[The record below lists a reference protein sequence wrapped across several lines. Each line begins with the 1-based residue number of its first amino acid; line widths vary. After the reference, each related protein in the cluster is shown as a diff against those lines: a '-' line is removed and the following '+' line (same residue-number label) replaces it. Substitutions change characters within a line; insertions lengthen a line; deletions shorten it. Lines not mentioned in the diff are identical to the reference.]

1 MLLKN
6 DVSLKTVFNLMC
18 KYCNVLKYNSTLMPK
33 VFSLLVF
40 VVFFNFFS
48 YSQAGKG
55 VYQFLDLPVSSRLA
69 ALGAA
74 NVSVNDNDINFAFQ
88 NPSLLTAET
97 NNLLGLNMANYLAD
111 IKFGSAVYGRN
122 FGKNYF
128 AAGIQ
133 YVDYGTFR
141 YADEINTMPEVNT
154 YFTAKDMAINIVYAR
169 PITDKFSVGGTFKPV
184 YSAYERYSS
193 IGLAVDLGASY
204 KLPEHYFSAGLVLKN
219 IGTQLKGYYSDEEG
233 QHYEPLPFNIM
244 LGITKKLNHA
254 PFRFS
259 LNLHNLQ
266 KWDLNYLNLNKTT
279 NAEIKFIDMAFRHV
293 VIGVEFL
300 PSKNFYIAASY
311 NHRRGQEMK
320 MPGFKSM
327 AGFSFGGGI
336 KLYKFQVGF
345 GMSQFQ
351 VGNYA
356 YQFSIST
363 ALSEFRL

>member
-1 MLLKN
+1 MEIVLN
-6 DVSLKTVFNLMC
+6 VSLI
-18 KYCNVLKYNSTLMPK
+18 KYNTLKYNSILIPK
-33 VFSLLVF
+33 LFLLITF
-40 VVFFNFFS
+40 FVFFSFFAH
-48 YSQAGKG
+48 SQAGRG

-69 ALGAA
+69 ALGTA

-88 NPSLLTAET
+88 NPALLTLET
-97 NNLLGLNMANYLAD
+97 HNVVGLNMANYLAD

-122 FGKNYF
+122 FGKNFF

-133 YVDYGTFR
+133 YVDFGSFR
-141 YADEINTMPEVNT
+141 YADEINSTPEVIS
-154 YFTAKDMAINIVYAR
+154 YFTAKDMAVNIVYAR
-169 PITDKFSVGGTFKPV
+169 PLTDKIVVGGTFKPV

-193 IGLAVDLGASY
+193 FGLAVDLGASY

-219 IGTQLKGYYSDEEG
+219 IGTQLKGYYSDENG

-244 LGITKKLNHA
+244 LGVTKKLNHA

-266 KWDLNYLNLNKTT
+266 RWDFSYKVARENSYSSGSSEKNIN
-279 NAEIKFIDMAFRHV
+279 FFDMAFRHAV
-293 VIGVEFL
+293 VGVEFL
-300 PSKNFYIAASY
+300 PSKSFYLAASY
-311 NHRRGQEMK
+311 NHRRSQEMK

-363 ALSEFRL
+363 SLSEFRM

>member
-1 MLLKN
+1 MGFEFN
-6 DVSLKTVFNLMC
+6 VSFN
-18 KYCNVLKYNSTLMPK
+18 KYNVLNHNSILIPK
-33 VFSLLVF
+33 LFLLITFSA
-40 VVFFNFFS
+40 FFS
-48 YSQAGKG
+48 FFAHSQAGRG

-74 NVSVNDNDINFAFQ
+74 NVSINDNDINFAFQ
-88 NPSLLTAET
+88 NPSLLTTET
-97 NNLLGLNMANYLAD
+97 NNVLGLNMANYLAD
-111 IKFGSAVYGRN
+111 ITFGSAVYGRN
-122 FGKNYF
+122 FGKNFF

-141 YADEINTMPEVNT
+141 YADEVNSTPEVISF
-154 YFTAKDMAINIVYAR
+154 FTAKDMAVNVVYAR
-169 PITDKFSVGGTFKPV
+169 PLTDNIVIGGTFKPV
-184 YSAYERYSS
+184 YSAYEKYSS
-193 IGLAVDLGASY
+193 FGVAFDLGASY

-219 IGTQLKGYYSDEEG
+219 IGTQIKGYYSDDDG
-233 QHYEPLPFNIM
+233 QHYEPLPLNII

-266 KWDLNYLNLNKTT
+266 KWDLSYKIERESGFNTGNSNQNIT
-279 NAEIKFIDMAFRHV
+279 FFDMAFRHAIV
-293 VIGVEFL
+293 GVEFL
-300 PSKNFYIAASY
+300 PSKSFYLAASY

-363 ALSEFRL
+363 ALNEFRM

>member
-1 MLLKN
+1 MKLVLNVPLNKYNALKN
-6 DVSLKTVFNLMC
+6 
-18 KYCNVLKYNSTLMPK
+18 NSILIPK
-33 VFSLLVF
+33 LFLLITF
-40 VVFFNFFS
+40 FVFFSFFAH
-48 YSQAGKG
+48 SQAGKG

-69 ALGAA
+69 ALGTA

-88 NPSLLTAET
+88 NPALLTSET
-97 NNLLGLNMANYLAD
+97 HNVIGLNMANYLAD

-122 FGKNYF
+122 FGKNFF

-133 YVDYGTFR
+133 YVDFGSFR
-141 YADEINTMPEVNT
+141 YADEVNSTPEVIN
-154 YFTAKDMAINIVYAR
+154 YFTAKDMAINIVYSR
-169 PITDKFSVGGTFKPV
+169 PLTDRISVGGTFKPV
-184 YSAYERYSS
+184 YSAYEKYSS
-193 IGLAVDLGASY
+193 FGLAVDLGASY

-219 IGTQLKGYYSDEEG
+219 IGTQLKGYYSDEDG

-244 LGITKKLNHA
+244 LGVTKKLNHA

-266 KWDLNYLNLNKTT
+266 KWDLSYRVDRKSSFNSNTS
-279 NAEIKFIDMAFRHV
+279 EQDIKFIDMAFRHA

-300 PSKNFYIAASY
+300 PGKNFYLAASY
-311 NHRRGQEMK
+311 NHRRSQEMK

-356 YQFSIST
+356 YQFSITT
-363 ALSEFRL
+363 ALNEFRM